1 MAKASVTLTCPDCGC
16 EFIKSKTCCNRRE
29 ADEWEAWV
37 ASHGPWMCPGCY
49 KEHARAEERR
59 KNEEAIAATG
69 ATLPPLTGSEK
80 QVAWAEDIRANAIAT
95 AVKSLKD
102 DVDKA
107 AIIAD
112 LCAGKTEAKWWIDAR
127 FSVIFDKERI
137 LIAFIRTCPASEIPE
152 IRKKFDKRSR
162 LDFNNPDWIDQT
174 LKERE
179 EAL

>member
-1 MAKASVTLTCPDCGC
+1 M
-16 EFIKSKTCCNRRE
+16 
-29 ADEWEAWV
+29 
-37 ASHGPWMCPGCY
+37 ASHGPWMCPKCY

-80 QVAWAEDIRANAIAT
+80 QVAWAEDIRAEAVAN
-95 AVKSLKD
+95 AVKKLKD

-112 LCAGKTEAKWWIDAR
+112 LCSGKTEAKWWIDTR
-127 FSVIFDKERI
+127 YNIVFDKERV
-137 LIAFIRTCPASEIPE
+137 LIALIRTCPSSKIPE
-152 IRKKFDKRSR
+152 IRKMFDASSR
-162 LDFNNPDWIDQT
+162 QNFKDPEWIDQA